1 MGQPP
6 WHIRPMNENPT
17 HPFTLDVSK
26 LPDGRFQWAIREHG
40 KLLQRADRALPS
52 ELAARE
58 SGLKAIEG
66 LLSDPGKDD
75 RRR

>member
-1 MGQPP
+1 MA
-6 WHIRPMNENPT
+6 EKPT
-17 HPFTLDVSK
+17 HPYTLDVSK
-26 LPDGRFQWAIREHG
+26 LPDGRFQWAIRERG
-40 KLLQRADRALPS
+40 KLLQRGDRPQPS

-66 LLSDPGKDD
+66 LLSDAGKDD